1 MNGARNDGR
10 TGWFS
15 SGLKYARCLGPSWL
29 PESGLVQ
36 PTGLKVRSKP
46 HPFAKYL

>member
-15 SGLKYARCLGPSWL
+15 PGRSLGPSWL

-36 PTGLKVRSKP
+36 PTGLKVRSEP